1 MGIDPGA
8 LGELWN
14 RERSSP
20 RAARSST
27 SSTAAASCSAG
38 GRPVGVKV
46 VAGLLVEKQGEPLGM
61 AQRRGFAGC
70 FDLTEDLRH
79 AVEAELTRSSVGWVS
94 KAWSPIGS
102 SAKPRMLEM
111 EDRRAVRGPRARG
124 AAIELV
130 VEASRRNQQTGSWA
144 PSRLRQ
150 STRGLRLIVLRYQLQ
165 FPLFTRTLSLMCA
178 RKFPVRSHREF
189 RSKPLIQRLFGQ

>member
-1 MGIDPGA
+1 LA
-8 LGELWN
+8 
-14 RERSSP
+14 
-20 RAARSST
+20 
-27 SSTAAASCSAG
+27 
-38 GRPVGVKV
+38 VKV

-79 AVEAELTRSSVGWVS
+79 AVEAELTRSSVGWVR

-130 VEASRRNQQTGSWA
+130 VRGF
-144 PSRLRQ
+144 PSESANGFL
-150 STRGLRLIVLRYQLQ
+150 GP
-165 FPLFTRTLSLMCA
+165 F
-178 RKFPVRSHREF
+178 
-189 RSKPLIQRLFGQ
+189 